1 MRIFL
6 SYRREDS
13 SAWAGRLRDAL
24 SARFGKDNIFQ
35 DVVAV
40 QPGQDFTDAVDT
52 ALRRSDATLAV
63 IGPQWLT
70 AAGADGE
77 PRLADETDY
86 VRSELVA
93 ALATTPSVIPVLV
106 GGAAMPTP
114 ARLPDE
120 LKPLAL
126 LQAVTLRDESWH
138 RDVDD
143 LIHTLGGD
151 RLRARPQRWLIAAV
165 VLGGLVAAGA
175 IALML
180 LNHDGG
186 GQSSSTTAPSNT
198 AGPSTTLSRDAVLSI
213 CRNPAS
219 STSEWTPLDVDG
231 TTTVERAGSPTGRLD
246 LINGYYRK
254 GEAGRWEVVLS
265 TKYTNM
271 TDDQQRTHYWGF
283 YRLAIDGLPFHP
295 DCFNVTGGQT
305 TTAPGETSEALVG
318 FDISVAPTND
328 GTLLVDVWNDIGQ
341 IPLIPT

>member
-24 SARFGKDNIFQ
+24 SARFGEDNIFQ

-40 QPGQDFTDAVDT
+40 QPGQDFTDAVDA
-52 ALRRSDATLAV
+52 ALSRSDATLAV
-63 IGPQWLT
+63 IRPRWLT
-70 AAGADGE
+70 AAGVDGE
-77 PRLADETDY
+77 PRLADESDY

-93 ALATTPSVIPVLV
+93 ALASTPSVIPVLV
-106 GGAAMPTP
+106 GGAAMPTA

-143 LIHTLGGD
+143 LIRALGGD
-151 RLRARPQRWLIAAV
+151 RLRARPKRWLIAAV
-165 VLGGLVAAGA
+165 LLGGLVAAGA

-180 LNHDGG
+180 LNRDGG

-198 AGPSTTLSRDAVLSI
+198 AGPSTTLPRDAELSI
-213 CRNPAS
+213 CDDPAS
-219 STSEWTPLDVDG
+219 TSGWTPLGVDG
-231 TTTVERAGSPTGRLD
+231 ADTVERAGSPTGRVEVID
-246 LINGYYRK
+246 GYYRE
-254 GEAGRWEVVLS
+254 GQGGRWDVVLS

-271 TDDQQRTHYWGF
+271 MDDQLRTHYWGF
-283 YRLAIDGLPFHP
+283 YKLAIDGLPFHP

-305 TTAPGETSEALVG
+305 TAALGETSEALVG
-318 FDISVAPTND
+318 FDVSVVPTNG
-328 GTLLVDVWNDIGQ
+328 GTLLLDVWNDIGQ

>member
-24 SARFGKDNIFQ
+24 SARFGEDNIFQ

-40 QPGQDFTDAVDT
+40 QPGQNFTDAVDA
-52 ALRRSDATLAV
+52 ALSRSDATLAV
-63 IGPQWLT
+63 IGPRWLT
-70 AAGADGE
+70 AAGVDGA
-77 PRLADETDY
+77 PRLADESDY

-93 ALATTPSVIPVLV
+93 ALASTTSVIPVLV
-106 GGAAMPTP
+106 GGAAMPTA

-126 LQAVTLRDESWH
+126 LQAVTLRDESWR

-143 LIHTLGGD
+143 LIRALGGD
-151 RLRARPQRWLIAAV
+151 RLRARPKRWLIAAV
-165 VLGGLVAAGA
+165 LLGGLVAAGA

-180 LNHDGG
+180 LNRDGA

-198 AGPSTTLSRDAVLSI
+198 AGPSTTLPRNAELSI
-213 CRNPAS
+213 CDDPAS
-219 STSEWTPLDVDG
+219 TSGWTPLGVDG
-231 TTTVERAGSPTGRLD
+231 ADTVGAADSPAGRVEVID
-246 LINGYYRK
+246 AYYRE
-254 GEAGRWEVVLS
+254 GQGGRWNVVLS

-271 TDDQQRTHYWGF
+271 MDDEARTHHSGF

-295 DCFNVTGGQT
+295 DCFNVTGGQI
-305 TTAPGETSEALVG
+305 TTAPGGDKRGARRL
-318 FDISVAPTND
+318 
-328 GTLLVDVWNDIGQ
+328 
-341 IPLIPT
+341 